1 MSNCIFMSIKPYSLK
16 AGFISGWR
24 SCGRK
29 VSCVDMFNRFP
40 VPNVSSHSDN
50 SLRNGTCCWNATSLS
65 RISCTPCRC
74 VTGCTFFGSTD
85 GSCGYG
91 SWYCIKYLLFTKPW
105 SSAVPVDIW
114 PEFGWSG
121 WWVDSGTKQQLGNDW
136 YIQTDHAHYLVFF
149 ISHDEL
155 KTIVYICRWVRLW
168 YILWFHAHFLS
179 IVLCIQH
186 FVVT

>member
-40 VPNVSSHSDN
+40 VPDVSSHSDN

-74 VTGCTFFGSTD
+74 VTGCPFFGSTD

-91 SWYCIKYLLFTKPW
+91 SWYCIKYLLFTLQYKHLWKFLQEFRGYLIIREFLSHQTNIGQTNYRILIKLLKNFVRILW
-105 SSAVPVDIW
+105 SSD
-114 PEFGWSG
+114 
-121 WWVDSGTKQQLGNDW
+121 
-136 YIQTDHAHYLVFF
+136 
-149 ISHDEL
+149 
-155 KTIVYICRWVRLW
+155 
-168 YILWFHAHFLS
+168 
-179 IVLCIQH
+179 
-186 FVVT
+186 